1 MKKTILITGCTTGI
15 GREAAK
21 FFADKGWNVV
31 ATGRNK
37 EKLDAELAHENIA
50 TITLDITK
58 AEHIAEAV
66 RFVET
71 KYDSLDAIVNNAGY
85 GAIGPFEAASDEDIR
100 KQFDV
105 NVFGVMTVTKAFL
118 PLLRQHKG
126 TIVSISS
133 IGGRMSFPLFNL
145 YHSTKWALEGFM
157 ESLQYELAP
166 HGVRVKLVEPG
177 PIQSEFNGSSQK
189 LIKKAN
195 LNMYNDFVAKIYP
208 IVQAAG
214 GSGKLPIDVAKVIYK
229 ATTNASTKLRFGV
242 ADAKLLLFFRK
253 VLPDWL
259 FRFIVKKTFRI
270 L

>member
-31 ATGRNK
+31 ATGRSK
-37 EKLDAELAHENIA
+37 EKLDAEFAHENIA
-50 TITLDITK
+50 TLTLDVTN

-66 RFVET
+66 RYVET
-71 KYDSLDAIVNNAGY
+71 NYESLDALVNNAGY
-85 GAIGPFEAASDEDIR
+85 GAIGPFEAASDEEIR

-195 LNMYNDFVAKIYP
+195 LNMYNEFVAKVYP
-208 IVQAAG
+208 VVQAAG
-214 GSGKLPIDVAKVIYK
+214 STGRLPIDVARVIYK
-229 ATTNASTKLRFGV
+229 ATTSASAKLRYGV
-242 ADAKLLLFFRK
+242 ADARLLLLLRKLLPDRLFQF
-253 VLPDWL
+253 V
-259 FRFIVKKTFRI
+259 VKNIFRI
-270 L
+270 Q